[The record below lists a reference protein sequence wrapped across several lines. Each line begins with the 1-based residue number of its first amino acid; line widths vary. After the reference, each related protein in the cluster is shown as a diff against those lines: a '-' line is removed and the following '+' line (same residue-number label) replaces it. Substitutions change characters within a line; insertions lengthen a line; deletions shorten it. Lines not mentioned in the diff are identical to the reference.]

1 MSEIAC
7 RDGRSPLPRSPF
19 KEIRDETT
27 KNYGIMRKLNHLGSA
42 AILIASLAG
51 AGCENAGQGA
61 VSGGAIGALG
71 GLAIGSLTGSVGA
84 GAAIGAIS
92 GAVAGGVIGDQ
103 NRRAA
108 EQQQNMRSQE
118 GGAK

>member
-1 MSEIAC
+1 MSSKTKVMMQRRFCRSWAVGMIA
-7 RDGRSPLPRSPF
+7 
-19 KEIRDETT
+19 
-27 KNYGIMRKLNHLGSA
+27 A
-42 AILIASLAG
+42 AACLT

-71 GLAIGSLTGSVGA
+71 GLAIGSLTGSAGA

-103 NRRAA
+103 NRRAK
-108 EQQQNMRSQE
+108 EQQQQMNYQ
-118 GGAK
+118 GGSR